1 MADETPNPSGFDT
14 LSQEGRV
21 DYRLRRAGQ
30 YTDDEGRA
38 LMEELAAWRRSHLTP
53 QGKVIPWT
61 GIAGKL
67 GVDPKTFGNF
77 RTGQAGVD
85 RQRFYRLIDI
95 FLGDERAK
103 AGRFDVQAYA
113 RTGVARRIWGVI
125 ACCIKQSSLAAVIG
139 DPGTGKTVAARA
151 FAADREGV
159 VYVRMDE
166 SSGDARGVTDALW
179 RAFGRGGTP
188 SHRARLAG
196 LIKHLRTLRTAV
208 ILIDEAQKLKAD
220 GLEVIRDIH
229 DASDPDGRR
238 CVPVVFFGDRGF
250 LRLIVRARSG
260 EPGAIRAQLSRRL
273 YPVFE
278 LASLAGQDGGEPLF
292 SGEDLV
298 KILRNDRLRV
308 VTDAGVRWLCSLA
321 NTPGYGSLGF
331 GVAVARLAFDIAR
344 ETPVGVEDL
353 RRALAMAIGPR
364 AVEDLDHTAGG
375 ELLRRVG

>member
-1 MADETPNPSGFDT
+1 MTDETPNKNGFDT

-21 DYRLRRAGQ
+21 DFRLRRAGQ

-38 LMEELAAWRRSHLTP
+38 LMEELGAWRRSHLTP
-53 QGKVIPWT
+53 QGKAISWKAIADRLGIP
-61 GIAGKL
+61 
-67 GVDPKTFGNF
+67 PSTFSELRRGAY
-77 RTGQAGVD
+77 RGD
-85 RQRFYRLIDI
+85 RQRLYRVIDT
-95 FLGDERAK
+95 FLAEERAK

-125 ACCIKQSSLAAVIG
+125 ACCIKQSLMAAVVAEAG
-139 DPGTGKTVAARA
+139 VGKTAAARA
-151 FAADREGV
+151 FAADREGTV
-159 VYVRMDE
+159 CIRVDE
-166 SSGDARGVTDALW
+166 VSGDARGVTAALW
-179 RAFGRGGTP
+179 RAFRRGGTP

-196 LIKHLRTLRTAV
+196 LIKHLRTVRTAV

-220 GLEVIRDIH
+220 GLEALRDLH

-238 CVPVVFFGDRGF
+238 NVPIVFFGDHGF

-273 YPVFE
+273 YPVLE
-278 LASLAGQDGGEPLF
+278 LASGAGQGGGEPLF
-292 SGEDLV
+292 SVEDLTKV
-298 KILRNDRLRV
+298 LRNDRLRV
-308 VTDAGVRWLCSLA
+308 VTEAGVRWLCSLA
-321 NTPGYGSLGF
+321 NTPGYGALGF
-331 GVAVARLAFDIAR
+331 AMAIARMAFDIAR